1 MRDWLSE
8 LLPEGTP
15 AGQTRAVMCDEEL
28 VTVGA
33 GAGTG
38 KTWVLSARFARLLFS
53 DGTDGTEKENAA
65 DNTYKKC
72 LPQNI
77 LTLTFTEAAARE
89 MQERI
94 RVRSFELI
102 AASDK
107 TGKESEAEW
116 QAVKEGFDE
125 MWISTIHSFASRLIR
140 ESGLSLDID
149 PHSGVVSAPQE
160 EVFWGTLERALES
173 LDLSSLASSYGDKN
187 FFEMAHGL
195 ENDEAFMSALE
206 KWGPAGLSDL
216 ARNVA
221 ELQASLGNSYETMLT
236 WADFAERS
244 CDGSSDPR
252 MEEAFS
258 AVLELLKPK
267 WDEAWYLWGAIFMEI
282 GSDILDT
289 RDKVLKKQE
298 KQEKAEGKRKNP
310 TIELAGLFE
319 RWREALIALE
329 QDHKRDWSARRAFYL
344 DLCANL
350 SGDNSN
356 LFKSIAGYLGQ
367 TSSKWRE
374 SQAEWAV
381 LSEFIENTHN
391 SIDTQNTANTQ
402 NANANN
408 TPVSAVEQRL
418 RAALLRF
425 SAFAWWAW
433 SEMKKRRGLL
443 SFSDMILFAAEAVKN
458 DSRPKGFR
466 HVLID
471 EFQDTDPLQDGM
483 IKNLREKEG
492 ASLFLVGDPKQAI
505 YRFRHADLTLFA
517 DYVLQSRERGSDI
530 NLDVSFRTRSSL
542 MRRLNSL
549 FAHIWKDGLGTGR
562 LADLKFEPLSAPA
575 QAERELATV
584 QPFTLLLSVKKGR
597 GGGAAR
603 ERLAALLADT
613 LAVMVEE
620 KRTVWDKKNL
630 CLRPVEWR
638 DMAVLCPTRSE
649 YEILER
655 AFEKKNI
662 PVSFEKNN
670 SYFSRGEVTDVV
682 NVLRA
687 AAFPDDEAALAGWLS
702 SPFSG
707 VPQSEVFD
715 CINCLQTSSRSLHDV
730 VREYLSGAAER
741 LSHLRRI
748 GGLKGPSSVLSFLME
763 DRTYMAAFEPS
774 QRFRVA
780 GNINKAISSARQYER
795 DVSYS
800 LAGCAKWLDSAMRS
814 GTPIEE
820 PDWMGDDA
828 DAVRV
833 MTIHASKGLEFPVVA
848 VMRMERAPRGRP
860 RASVSA
866 SKMMGVAF
874 SDMPDIVQEDENPC
888 SMLWERALSA
898 QSELEEST
906 RLFYVAAT
914 RARDSLILCG
924 VPGEDA
930 KGGKNMG
937 KNSWLSWTADWLAS
951 EEGLDWSDAGWPE
964 SPWFTVVDELTPA
977 DLNLDLSSLRREKMS
992 AEAANYERIQSLEL
1006 PAPDGLTL
1014 SSFSATSFALFEWC
1028 PFAWRRRHRQGLDL
1042 RWEIPD
1048 SDDGAVDAI
1057 GGSELGSAAHWI
1069 LARWDMEEGTLSSWL
1084 DGEGIARRMPAVLRD
1099 TWRDGKNKEAL
1110 RAWLSAFAVSGE
1122 GRALALAARDG
1133 LLRRESAFCAIL
1145 KTPGQV
1151 DGIRLAGA
1159 MDVLWRN
1166 EGHWHIRDYKITL
1179 SDNAPDELYR
1189 AQLAFYALAVKIL
1202 AEQRNMPFDDVD
1214 VGLIFLREGG
1224 LVDSTRSFSRDSDW
1238 AAMADRVMTAARGS
1252 AVGPW
1257 IPRRENC
1264 RRCPWRTKC
1273 PKRGM

>member
-15 AGQTRAVMCDEEL
+15 AGQARAVTCDEEL

-53 DGTDGTEKENAA
+53 GEAGNA
-65 DNTYKKC
+65 DKNC

-94 RVRSFELI
+94 RARAFDAFELM
-102 AASDK
+102 ADK
-107 TGKESEAEW
+107 ADDEEGEESEGKW

-173 LDLSSLASSYGDKN
+173 LDLSSLASGDKA
-187 FFEMAHGL
+187 FFETASSL
-195 ENDEAFMSALE
+195 ENDEAFISALE

-216 ARNVA
+216 VRSVT
-221 ELQASLGNSYETMLT
+221 ELHASLGNSYDTMLA
-236 WADFAERS
+236 WADCADRS
-244 CDGSSDPR
+244 LEKNGENGEKSDPQVAA
-252 MEEAFS
+252 AFA
-258 AVLELLKPK
+258 AVLELLRPK
-267 WDEAWYLWGAIFMEI
+267 WDEAWYLWGAIFMEM
-282 GSDILDT
+282 GRDILDA

-298 KQEKAEGKRKNP
+298 KQEKIESRRKNP
-310 TIELAGLFE
+310 TIELAGLVE
-319 RWREALIALE
+319 RWREILIAPELSRRQGSQE
-329 QDHKRDWSARRAFYL
+329 CQENQNWDVRRAFYL

-350 SGDNSN
+350 NGDNSN
-356 LFKSIAGYLGQ
+356 LFKSIAGRLGQ
-367 TSSKWRE
+367 TSSKWRD

-381 LSEFIENTHN
+381 LSELT
-391 SIDTQNTANTQ
+391 
-402 NANANN
+402 N
-408 TPVSAVEQRL
+408 TPVSAAEQRL
-418 RAALLRF
+418 RTALLKF

-433 SEMKKRRGLL
+433 SEMKKRRSLL
-443 SFSDMILFAAEAVKN
+443 SFSDMIRFAGEAVKN
-458 DSRPKGFR
+458 DPRLKGFR

-471 EFQDTDPLQDGM
+471 EFQDTDPLQDNM
-483 IKNLREKEG
+483 IRKLREKEG

-517 DYVLQSRERGSDI
+517 DYVLQSRKLGSDV

-549 FAHIWKDGLGTGR
+549 FAYIWKDGLGAGR
-562 LADLKFEPLSAPA
+562 MADLKFEPLATPEHS
-575 QAERELATV
+575 ERDLPTV
-584 QPFTLLLSVKKGR
+584 PPFTVLLSVKKGR
-597 GGGAAR
+597 VGGVAR
-603 ERLAALLADT
+603 ERLAAALSERLIR
-613 LAVMVEE
+613 MVED
-620 KRTVWDKKNL
+620 KYSVWDKENR
-630 CLRPVEWR
+630 CLRPVSWR
-638 DMAVLCPTRSE
+638 DMAVLCPTRGE

-655 AFEKKNI
+655 AFEEKNI

-682 NVLRA
+682 NTLRA
-687 AAFPDDEAALAGWLS
+687 AAFPDDDAALAGWLS

-707 VPQSEVFD
+707 VPQSEFLD
-715 CINCLQTSSRSLHDV
+715 CLQACASSSRPFYDV
-730 VREYLSGAAER
+730 VCEHLPSAAER
-741 LSHLRRI
+741 LSYLRRI
-748 GGLKGPSSVLSFLME
+748 GSLKGPSSVLSFLME

-780 GNINKAISSARQYER
+780 GNINKAITSARQYER

-814 GTPIEE
+814 GVPIEE
-820 PDWMGDDA
+820 PDWMGDGA

-848 VMRMERAPRGRP
+848 VMRMERGPRSRGR
-860 RASVSA
+860 ASISA

-874 SDMPDIVQEDENPC
+874 SDIPDMIQENAGENAKPC
-888 SMLWERALSA
+888 SMLWERALSV
-898 QSELEEST
+898 QSELEESA

-914 RARDSLILCG
+914 RARDALILCG
-924 VPGEDA
+924 VSGEDS
-930 KGGKNMG
+930 KGSKNMG
-937 KNSWLSWTADWLAS
+937 KNSWLSWMADWLTS
-951 EEGLDWSDAGWPE
+951 EEGLDWSDAAWPE
-964 SPWFTVVDELTPA
+964 SQSLVVVDESVSPA
-977 DLNLDLSSLRREKMS
+977 PRAKRQKEHIEFENT
-992 AEAANYERIQSLEL
+992 QPLEL
-1006 PAPDGLTL
+1006 PVSDLTL

-1048 SDDGAVDAI
+1048 DDASDAI

-1069 LARWDMEEGTLSSWL
+1069 LARWDMKEATLSSWL
-1084 DGEGIARRMPAVLRD
+1084 DDESVARRMPTVLRD
-1099 TWRDGKNKEAL
+1099 AWRDGRNKEAL
-1110 RAWLSAFAVSGE
+1110 RGWLSAFAASGE
-1122 GRALALAARDG
+1122 GQSLALAAQEG
-1133 LLRRESAFCAIL
+1133 TLKRESAFCAIL
-1145 KTPGQV
+1145 KPHGQAG
-1151 DGIRLAGA
+1151 GIRLAGA

-1166 EGHWHIRDYKITL
+1166 GGHWHIRDYKITL

-1202 AEQRNMPFDDVD
+1202 AGQGNMPFDEVD

-1224 LVDSTRSFSRDSDW
+1224 LVDSTRSFSLSSDW
-1238 AAMADRVMTAARGS
+1238 ATMSERVMTAARGAAS
-1252 AVGPW
+1252 GPW
-1257 IPRRENC
+1257 IPGRENC
-1264 RRCPWRTKC
+1264 RRCPWRVKC
-1273 PKRGM
+1273 PKRG